1 MYRRPSK
8 NQLLRQ
14 RIIVSVISVIAVL
27 VIVTGTILFI
37 LGFRLDSEKGRLEQG
52 ALLQFESVPA
62 GADIAIDSQ
71 PTGVRTAG
79 KQSVLAGAHSFVVSK
94 DGYQPW
100 AKSLTV
106 KAGTLTWLDYIRL
119 VPKNIKPE
127 VVASYSTVA
136 GEKASPD
143 LKTLIIQEKVDTPT
157 FQLVDLRSQAITSK
171 TITLPA
177 TVYSDATTTGVTHS
191 FLLDHWDLGGR
202 YVLLKHVYNDT
213 SEWIVLDTHNP
224 DASVNISRLLSI
236 AVSQLEFAGTNGSL
250 LYGLLS
256 DGTVRKLDV
265 SAATISRPLVSNV
278 KTFDLSDTNRISY
291 VGIDPNNATQQVAG
305 VYRDGDAAPH
315 ILRTVQ
321 SLETPLFI
329 DMAIY
334 RNDDYVV
341 IAEGLKVTILKGSY
355 PTSSNDDTSSLQV
368 QTELTVT
375 ETVSQLSFS
384 GDGGYVV
391 IQSGLSFVGYELEH
405 ERATTGSLTATADQ
419 PSPRLHWLDDAYLW
433 TDYGGSLV
441 IREFD
446 GTNSHTITP
455 VAQGFDV
462 TLSQNGRYLYSMV
475 ASSEGYHLQ
484 RVKMILD

>member
-8 NQLLRQ
+8 KQLLLQ
-14 RIIVSVISVIAVL
+14 RIIVSVISVLAVL

-62 GADIAIDSQ
+62 GADIAIDSK

-94 DGYQPW
+94 NGYESW

-119 VPKNIKPE
+119 VPKDLKPE
-127 VVASYSTVA
+127 TVATYSTIV

-143 LKTLIIQEKVDTPT
+143 LKTLIIQEKTDTPT
-157 FQLVDLRSQAITSK
+157 FQLVDLRSQDIKSTAIA
-171 TITLPA
+171 LPA
-177 TVYSDATTTGVTHS
+177 AAYSEATTAGVTHS
-191 FLLDHWDLGGR
+191 FMLDHWDLGGR
-202 YVLLKHVYNDT
+202 YMLLKHAYNDT
-213 SEWIVLDTHNP
+213 SEWIVFDTQNP

-236 AVSQLEFAGTNGSL
+236 SVSQLEFAGTNGSL

-265 SAATISRPLVSNV
+265 SAATISRPLISNV
-278 KTFDLSDTNRISY
+278 KTFDLSETNRISY
-291 VGIDPNNATQQVAG
+291 VGIDPNNAAQQVAG

-315 ILRTVQ
+315 VLRTVS

-329 DMAIY
+329 DMVIY

-341 IAEGLKVTILKGSY
+341 IAEGLKVTVLKGTY
-355 PTSSNDDTSSLQV
+355 PTSSNDDVSSLKV
-368 QTELTVT
+368 QHELTVNGA
-375 ETVSQLSFS
+375 VSQLSFS
-384 GDGGYVV
+384 EDGDYLVV
-391 IQSGLSFVGYELEH
+391 QSGLSFVGYELEH
-405 ERATTGSLTATADQ
+405 ERATTGSITAIADQ
-419 PSPRLHWLDDAYLW
+419 PVPQLHWLDNAYLW
-433 TDYGGSLV
+433 TDYGGTLV

-446 GTNSHTITP
+446 GTNSHTINS
-455 VAQGFDV
+455 VAQGLDV

-475 ASSEGYHLQ
+475 KSGDSYYLQ